1 MYIWRAKAEYE
12 DGTVVEKEFPYA
24 TEYLQITEEQE
35 QEKIKEFL
43 ANYHEDL
50 KAVDIV
56 RGESEE

>member
-1 MYIWRAKAEYE
+1 MKVWKVKAEYE
-12 DGTVVEKEFPYA
+12 DGTMVEKEFPYA
-24 TEYLQITEEQE
+24 TEYLPITEEQE

-56 RGESEE
+56 RGESAE